1 METTAKFI
9 QISSEALSIP
19 DLSSTEVLEGSYKIS
34 ITLRENS
41 SGASTAYEITLNIKS
56 ALIFETEDIVAGN
69 TTEDASIV
77 VEESVIDEETT

>member
-1 METTAKFI
+1 M
-9 QISSEALSIP
+9 
-19 DLSSTEVLEGSYKIS
+19 EGSYKIS